1 MEVHMRIYN
10 TTDLKL
16 AALLL
21 ASISSSSF
29 TLLSQK
35 DSDRKIIQVSYCEGQ
50 QKLFERLFMD
60 YTNRVASVSLYEYNR
75 KINDLRDAVR
85 GERK

>member
-1 MEVHMRIYN
+1 MEISMRIYN

-29 TLLSQK
+29 TILSQK
-35 DSDRKIIQVSYCEGQ
+35 DSYQKIIQISYCESQ
-50 QKLFERLFMD
+50 QKLFEKLVME
-60 YTNRVASVSLYEYNR
+60 YTDRQASVSLYEYNR

-85 GERK
+85 GGRR